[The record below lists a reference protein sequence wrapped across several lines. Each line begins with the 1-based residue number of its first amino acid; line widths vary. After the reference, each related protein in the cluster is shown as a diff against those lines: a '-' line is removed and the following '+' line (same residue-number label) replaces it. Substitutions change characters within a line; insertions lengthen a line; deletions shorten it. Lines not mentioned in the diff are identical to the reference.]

1 MNKDQIFLIKYGI
14 HNFVS
19 CALKGSKK
27 VFYIRRSE
35 RDTMIS
41 HARNLIV
48 GGYGDAVE
56 IQLV

>member
-19 CALKGSKK
+19 CAINGSKK
-27 VFYIRRSE
+27 VFYIRKSE
-35 RDTMIS
+35 RETMIA